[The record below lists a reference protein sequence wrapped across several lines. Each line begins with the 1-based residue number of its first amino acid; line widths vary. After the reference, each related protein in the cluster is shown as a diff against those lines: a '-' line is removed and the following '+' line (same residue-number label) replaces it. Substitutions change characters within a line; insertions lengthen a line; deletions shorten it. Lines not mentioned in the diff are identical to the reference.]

1 VKDEGAT
8 SVLTVDLP
16 VAEMFG
22 FEAKLKS
29 ATGGRGFQS
38 MIDVKFEMLPKSLK
52 DEVVG
57 KIRQRKGL

>member
-1 VKDEGAT
+1 
-8 SVLTVDLP
+8 

-38 MIDVKFEMLPKSLK
+38 MIDIKFEMVPKSIK
-52 DEVVG
+52 EEIIK
-57 KIRQRKGL
+57 KIRERKGLN